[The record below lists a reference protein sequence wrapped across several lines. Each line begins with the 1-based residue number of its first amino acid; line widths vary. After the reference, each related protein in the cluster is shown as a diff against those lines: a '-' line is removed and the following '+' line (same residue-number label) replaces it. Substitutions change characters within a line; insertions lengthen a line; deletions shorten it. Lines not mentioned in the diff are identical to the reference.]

1 MLGDV
6 EPALSGQ
13 KITHL
18 HQAHGVIGVA
28 KGERSQRR
36 PIPADADHSQY
47 YLPDESQP
55 EKGTVA
61 DAAQCLKACQAD
73 ESCVVWTFKPGRF
86 GSPNSCKLSPQLMH
100 EQGIKTPFA
109 GAASGV
115 VE

>member
-1 MLGDV
+1 MMIL
-6 EPALSGQ
+6 ALAASSMSAQAMQ
-13 KITHL
+13 KDTIY
-18 HQAHGVIGVA
+18 
-28 KGERSQRR
+28 SM
-36 PIPADADHSQY
+36 PADADHSQY

>member
-1 MLGDV
+1 MMIL
-6 EPALSGQ
+6 ALAASSMSAQAMQ
-13 KITHL
+13 KDTIY
-18 HQAHGVIGVA
+18 
-28 KGERSQRR
+28 SM
-36 PIPADADHSQY
+36 PADADHSQY

-115 VE
+115 V